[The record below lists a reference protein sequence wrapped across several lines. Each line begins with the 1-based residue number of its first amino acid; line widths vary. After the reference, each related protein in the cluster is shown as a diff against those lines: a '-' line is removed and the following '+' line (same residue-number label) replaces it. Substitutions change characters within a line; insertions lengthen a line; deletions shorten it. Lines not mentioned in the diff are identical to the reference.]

1 MDHKHCESCVSLG
14 CTRHN
19 GCPVLQCKNLCG
31 FSMHECKTKEHASEL
46 CPRSLVPCVNAVY
59 GCELTMER
67 RKLADHVQHCPASV
81 LVCNF
86 PAAPLNQCSRT
97 DGDGELIADLSPSE
111 RLASVTRSPCQLLCR
126 RDERSGHI
134 QTYHLDII
142 HAPLLFKRCPLAQY
156 GCEHKQPT
164 LVPGPEG
171 TSIDVK
177 SQCLFVQGRES
188 DGHVE
193 LTGTQAER
201 RRKQKE
207 LAMYGYT
214 VPEVAD
220 SFGQLPTEM
229 LVKICGFLDSLGLR
243 SLSQTSY
250 YLKEVCNKLVT
261 KKGITV
267 SAWQRQGSLWVQG
280 PKVSSTP
287 FSTKHLQSGGGNIRL
302 DNTMLYNCYARHFS
316 CLCRQNS
323 FAIWDRNPV

>member
-81 LVCNF
+81 LVCNI
-86 PAAPLNQCSRT
+86 PAPPLNQCSRT
-97 DGDGELIADLSPSE
+97 DGDGDLIADISPSE
-111 RLASVTRSPCQLLCR
+111 RLASVTRRRCQLLCR

-134 QTYHLDII
+134 QTYHL
-142 HAPLLFKRCPLAQY
+142 
-156 GCEHKQPT
+156 
-164 LVPGPEG
+164 
-171 TSIDVK
+171 
-177 SQCLFVQGRES
+177 
-188 DGHVE
+188 
-193 LTGTQAER
+193 AER
-201 RRKQKE
+201 RCKQKE

-214 VPEVAD
+214 VPEVTD

-267 SAWQRQGSLWVQG
+267 SVWQRQGSLWVQG
-280 PKVSSTP
+280 PKVWTFTKVSSPVRSWLYTDGASMSAHMMSCDCLKSVAVKYHSTEVWDTKEMKTVP
-287 FSTKHLQSGGGNIRL
+287 QHQADFSREKNAALQK
-302 DNTMLYNCYARHFS
+302 
-316 CLCRQNS
+316 
-323 FAIWDRNPV
+323 

>member
-81 LVCNF
+81 LVCNC
-86 PAAPLNQCSRT
+86 PTPPLNQCSRT
-97 DGDGELIADLSPSE
+97 DGDGDLIADLSPSE
-111 RLASVTRSPCQLLCR
+111 RLASVTRRRCQLLCR

-134 QTYHLDII
+134 QTYH
-142 HAPLLFKRCPLAQY
+142 A
-156 GCEHKQPT
+156 PT
-164 LVPGPEG
+164 LVLGPEG

-207 LAMYGYT
+207 LAMYGYA

-287 FSTKHLQSGGGNIRL
+287 FFYQAGGGNIRL
-302 DNTMLYNCYARHFS
+302 DRIRTRCFNNTGTQNRH
-316 CLCRQNS
+316 
-323 FAIWDRNPV
+323 AI